1 MISFASRFRHGNT
14 IRMERALKREELEKY
29 VPSIFSAEKHES
41 RSDRYTYIPTI
52 TLVDKL
58 REEGFL
64 PYFATQARVN
74 DESRRE
80 YTKHM
85 LRLRRHDQITGKEVP
100 EIILLN
106 SHDGSSSYQM
116 IPGMFRQVCT
126 NGLVCWKNFAEIRV
140 PHKGDI
146 VGQDIEGAYEVLGI
160 FDNIRNE
167 MDSMKAITLTEG
179 EQAAFAA
186 AALEYRYPDGHQPVT
201 ATQVLNARRYY
212 DNSPDLWTTFNRIQ
226 ENMIQG
232 GLRGRTQKGA
242 VTRTRAIRGI
252 DGDIKLNQ
260 ALWRMAEEMKK
271 LKS

>member
-1 MISFASRFRHGNT
+1 MISFASRYRTGNT
-14 IRMERALKREELEKY
+14 IRKERPLTRDELALF
-29 VPSIFSAEKHES
+29 VPSVFSEEKHES

-58 REEGFL
+58 FEEGFV

-80 YTKHM
+80 YTKHL
-85 LRLRRHDQITGKEVP
+85 LRLRRHDQVNGQEVP

-116 IPGMFRQVCT
+116 IPGMYRQVCT
-126 NGLVCWKNFAEIRV
+126 NGLVCWKNFAEIRI

-146 VGQDIEGAYEVLGI
+146 VGQVIEGAYEVLGI
-160 FDNIRNE
+160 FDKINDE
-167 MDSMKAITLTEG
+167 MEGMKAITLSEDA
-179 EQAAFAA
+179 QRAFAES
-186 AALEYRYPDGHQPVT
+186 ALEYRYPDGEKPVT
-201 ATQVLNARRYY
+201 ATQVLNSRRWY
-212 DNSPDLWTTFNRIQ
+212 DNSPDLWTTFNRVQ

-232 GLRGRTQKGA
+232 GLRTRTKKGKL
-242 VTRTRAIRGI
+242 TRTRAIKGI

-260 ALWRMAEEMKK
+260 ALWRLAEEMKK
-271 LKS
+271 IMS